1 MKNKNRINLYDN
13 ETLEHDIDDLMEEEL
28 KDFHKVI
35 ANIKEE
41 DRLQFKNW
49 LKIYKALNY
58 DIFENLTVDKVY
70 RFSKYSAVI
79 ELSFNGKKE
88 YDLLAVN
95 EDDKTVGVMNVKNGS
110 VKKTVIRRLLIPETV
125 DEALMYAISEMD
137 EETVLAIGKTMK
149 EIETNGAKYDVTK
162 KFGKYLGMNIKEEN
176 KNVEN
181 KTKESKK
188 NNKQKEDKKVK
199 EVNEIKGRDNKKED
213 KKEKEIERQ
222 VEVEDELYV
231 MDLLRKGYVDKARE
245 ILNNKIYSH
254 VNNSEL
260 KELFVNQFIDEYKII
275 TNKSNLIRIW

>member
-1 MKNKNRINLYDN
+1 MLNKNRINLYDN

-35 ANIKEE
+35 ADIKEE

-125 DEALMYAISEMD
+125 EEALMYAISEMD
-137 EETVLAIGKTMK
+137 EDAVLAIGKTMK

-162 KFGKYLGMNIKEEN
+162 KFGKYLGININEEN
-176 KNVEN
+176 KNANN

-188 NNKQKEDKKVK
+188 NNKQKEDKK
-199 EVNEIKGRDNKKED
+199 
-213 KKEKEIERQ
+213 EKEIEQQ

-231 MDLLRKGYVDKARE
+231 MHLLRKGYVDKARE

-254 VNNSEL
+254 INNSEL

-275 TNKSNLIRIW
+275 TNKPNLIRIW